1 MYPRP
6 DFDLPIL
13 SLDLVAG
20 EGGRVPLAIID
31 PCPVSRSLQ
40 LPPHYLQGV
49 RWEGGR
55 AGGPAGRRAG
65 GWAGGA
71 GGRACVRACVRACG
85 RAGGQCANAM
95 LMSADAD

>member
-31 PCPVSRSLQ
+31 PCPVSRSLR

-49 RWEGGR
+49 RWEGGGR
-55 AGGPAGRRAG
+55 AGRRADGREGGPAGR
-65 GWAGGA
+65 
-71 GGRACVRACVRACG
+71 ACVCACV

-95 LMSADAD
+95 RTSADAG